1 MSRIEATN
9 NQRDEYHRL
18 RHNHLKFIKNIFCHS
33 FGQTFATW
41 AKFPT
46 MCHLTWHPVSSCG
59 KEQDYLPKKELKHHV
74 SLLRG
79 G

>member
-1 MSRIEATN
+1 M
-9 NQRDEYHRL
+9 
-18 RHNHLKFIKNIFCHS
+18 
-33 FGQTFATW
+33 TFATW

-59 KEQDYLPKKELKHHV
+59 KEQDYLLMGGWVGGGQGSKKELKHHV